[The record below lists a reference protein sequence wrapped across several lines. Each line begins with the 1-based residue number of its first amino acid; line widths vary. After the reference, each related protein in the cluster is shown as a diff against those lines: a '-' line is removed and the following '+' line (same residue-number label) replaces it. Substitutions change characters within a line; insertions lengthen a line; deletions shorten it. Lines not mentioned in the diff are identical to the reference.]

1 MKKIILFSQ
10 KLVEKNGHKVG
21 FLNTFVSPCGYG
33 SRPLH
38 GEENGSS

>member
-21 FLNTFVSPCGYG
+21 FLNTFVPCGYG